1 MGDLIDEYMNE
12 MEELNVEEKLLGFP
26 VTDYPM
32 LQQIITLKDPFDKLW
47 LTFASFQS
55 KENQWTKGPFSGLNA
70 EAISE
75 EVQNSWRTMHKLQKS
90 FAEFISPRKVADF
103 TKMKI
108 DRFKNH
114 LPLLLIICNPG
125 LKPRH
130 WEKVNIKILF
140 IKKTILKYH
149 LNKTR

>member
-108 DRFKNH
+108 TQND
-114 LPLLLIICNPG
+114 
-125 LKPRH
+125 
-130 WEKVNIKILF
+130 
-140 IKKTILKYH
+140 T
-149 LNKTR
+149 KTRNCGIFSIFFVEFFLPIFLYKNFI

>member
-1 MGDLIDEYMNE
+1 MGDLIEEYINE
-12 MEELNVEEKLLGFP
+12 QESLNIEEKLLGFSQ
-26 VTDYPM
+26 TEYPM

-47 LTFASFQS
+47 LTFASFQT
-55 KENQWTKGPFSGLNA
+55 KEAQWTKGPFTGLNA

-75 EVQNSWRTMHKLQKS
+75 EVQNNWRTMHKLQKS

-108 DRFKNH
+108 DRFKNN

-125 LKPRH
+125 LKQRH
-130 WEKVNIKILF
+130 WQKVKNKKINNL
-140 IKKTILKYH
+140 
-149 LNKTR
+149 

>member
-1 MGDLIDEYMNE
+1 MNE
-12 MEELNVEEKLLGFP
+12 MDTLNTEEKLLGFQQ
-26 VTDYPM
+26 TEYPM

-55 KENQWTKGPFSGLNA
+55 KEAQWMKGGFQGLNA
-70 EAISE
+70 EEISE
-75 EVQNSWRTMHKLQKS
+75 EVGANWRTMHKLVKS
-90 FAEFISPRKVADF
+90 FAEFISPRKVAEF

-125 LKPRH
+125 LKSRH
-130 WEKVNIKILF
+130 
-140 IKKTILKYH
+140 
-149 LNKTR
+149 

>member
-1 MGDLIDEYMNE
+1 MGDMIEEYMNE
-12 MEELNVEEKLLGFP
+12 QEQLNIEEKLLGFQQ
-26 VTDYPM
+26 TEYPM

-47 LTFASFQS
+47 LTFASFQA
-55 KENQWTKGPFSGLNA
+55 KEAQWMKGSFAGLNA
-70 EAISE
+70 EEISE
-75 EVQNSWRTMHKLQKS
+75 EVQNNWRTMHKLQKS

-125 LKPRH
+125 LKQRH
-130 WEKVNIKILF
+130 WTKVT
-140 IKKTILKYH
+140 KK
-149 LNKTR
+149 NE

>member
-1 MGDLIDEYMNE
+1 MGDMIEEYMNE
-12 MEELNVEEKLLGFP
+12 QEQLNIEEKLLGFQQ
-26 VTDYPM
+26 TEYPM

-47 LTFASFQS
+47 LTFASFQA
-55 KENQWTKGPFSGLNA
+55 KEAQWMKGSFAGLNA
-70 EAISE
+70 EEISE
-75 EVQNSWRTMHKLQKS
+75 EVQNNWRTMHKLQKS

-125 LKPRH
+125 LKQRH
-130 WEKVNIKILF
+130 WTKVKNF
-140 IKKTILKYH
+140 FTIQNYF
-149 LNKTR
+149 